1 MQVGMR
7 KTERDLIYDYCLV
20 HTSKHYLSLPLIGG
34 DDRFLDDKKLADFC
48 WQHRLVKKKAF
59 KNGVD
64 IFDHIQDHSR
74 CMSNDI
80 INGINNTLY
89 NLSDY

>member
-7 KTERDLIYDYCLV
+7 KTEQDLIYYYCLV
-20 HTSKHYLSLPLIGG
+20 HTSKHYLSKPLTPLC
-34 DDRFLDDKKLADFC
+34 DKFLEDKELANFC
-48 WQHRLVKKKAF
+48 WKHNLAKKKTF

-64 IFDHIQDHSR
+64 IFDHIQDHAR

-80 INGINNTLY
+80 INGINNTLFSY
-89 NLSDY
+89 V

>member
-1 MQVGMR
+1 MQGMR
-7 KTERDLIYDYCLV
+7 QTERDLIYDYCLV
-20 HTSKHYLSLPLIGG
+20 HTSKHYLSRPLAPLSDKFI
-34 DDRFLDDKKLADFC
+34 DDKILASLC
-48 WQHRLVKKKAF
+48 WKYRLTKKDRAF
-59 KNGVD
+59 KSGVD